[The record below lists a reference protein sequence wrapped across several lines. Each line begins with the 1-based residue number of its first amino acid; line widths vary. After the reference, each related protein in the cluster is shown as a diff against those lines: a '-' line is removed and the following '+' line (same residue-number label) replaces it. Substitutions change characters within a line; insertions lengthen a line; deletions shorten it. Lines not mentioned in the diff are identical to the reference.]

1 MKYLIT
7 YIIILI
13 SIEVSAQDERN
24 KKALDTVDVT
34 YSIYELFSDIKLEN
48 ENVDLKIVFD
58 SITKLDF
65 DTYKEKYSQRFD
77 TISKLISVDEH
88 SFSIQASD
96 TIFEFPSIIERSHF
110 YGGFYPQINA
120 QLVKV
125 AGAVIC
131 EMFLI
136 DQKTAKGL
144 SLPAFYD
151 NSCNQ
156 PLISENNRFFMT
168 YGTCPGGKSCF
179 EWYNQIS
186 TISIINI
193 SQCNSIT
200 DLHTY
205 RYIAIND
212 FTIEEIFWAENAYI
226 VLKGFDEIAFYDNDG
241 QDYKKNVR
249 YLKGKVEW

>member
-1 MKYLIT
+1 M
-7 YIIILI
+7 I
-13 SIEVSAQDERN
+13 SLCLSAQDERN
-24 KKALDTVDVT
+24 QKPLDTVDVT
-34 YSIYELFSDIKLEN
+34 YSIYELFSDIRLES
-48 ENVDLKIVFD
+48 ETVELKIVFD

-65 DTYKEKYSQRFD
+65 ETYKEKYSQKSK
-77 TISKLISVDEH
+77 TISKLISGNEH

-96 TIFEFPSIIERSHF
+96 TIFEFPSIEGRSHY

-125 AGAVIC
+125 AGAGIC

-136 DQKTAKGL
+136 DQETAIGL

-151 NSCNQ
+151 GSCNQ
-156 PLISENNRFFMT
+156 PLISKNNKFLMT
-168 YGTCPGGKSCF
+168 YGTCPSGKLCF
-179 EWYNQIS
+179 DWYDQIS

-193 SQCNSIT
+193 SQSNSIT
-200 DLHTY
+200 DLNTY

-212 FTIEEIFWAENAYI
+212 FTIEEIFWTESEYI
-226 VLKGFDEIAFYDNDG
+226 VLKVFDEIAFDDNG
-241 QDYKKNVR
+241 KDYKKNIR